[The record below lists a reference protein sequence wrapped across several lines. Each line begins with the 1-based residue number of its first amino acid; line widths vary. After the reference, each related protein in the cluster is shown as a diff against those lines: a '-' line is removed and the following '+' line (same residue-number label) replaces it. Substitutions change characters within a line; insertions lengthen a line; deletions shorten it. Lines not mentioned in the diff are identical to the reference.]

1 MLVRCRGKYYTE
13 MNKGLFMASNTTL
26 ENLFKEY
33 KTSLDYDSRLIW
45 DEGVVKIANGRIPT
59 LRRILVLF
67 FPMILAIMGMIFSSS
82 IIDILPVFTSDDGT
96 VMTANYVF
104 YLSLFVAFM
113 LGVGVVERTLK
124 FRRGQRFL
132 IISDEKLEI
141 RYDKKNV
148 GPGRNSVLIS
158 DVAAI
163 ENYSRTTTTSDSD
176 SDGHSSTRTFLVTG
190 IVMINPKDDRSLENT
205 KFGIPLVEFRSDTKT
220 KSENLA
226 NALNFLIFRK

>member
-1 MLVRCRGKYYTE
+1 MLVRYRSKYYTE
-13 MNKGLFMASNTTL
+13 KNRGLLMSSNTTL

-33 KTSLDYDSRLIW
+33 KASLDYDSRLIW
-45 DEGVVKIANGRIPT
+45 DEGVVKIANGGNPT
-59 LRRILVLF
+59 LRPILVF
-67 FPMILAIMGMIFSSS
+67 SFPMILAIMGVIFPSS
-82 IIDILPVFTSDDGT
+82 IIDILPVFTSEDGT
-96 VMTANYVF
+96 VMSADYFF
-104 YLSLFVAFM
+104 YLSLFVAFA
-113 LGVGVVERTLK
+113 LGSIVVQTSLK

-163 ENYSRTTTTSDSD
+163 ENYSRTTTTTDSEGG
-176 SDGHSSTRTFLVTG
+176 SFTRTFLVTG

-205 KFGIPLVEFRSDTKT
+205 KFGIPLVEFRSNTIT

>member
-1 MLVRCRGKYYTE
+1 MS
-13 MNKGLFMASNTTL
+13 SNTTL

-33 KTSLDYDSRLIW
+33 KASLDYDSRLIW
-45 DEGVVKIANGRIPT
+45 DEGVVKIANGGNPT
-59 LRRILVLF
+59 LRPILVF
-67 FPMILAIMGMIFSSS
+67 SFPMILAIMGVIFPSS
-82 IIDILPVFTSDDGT
+82 IIDILPVFTSEDGT
-96 VMTANYVF
+96 VMSADYFF
-104 YLSLFVAFM
+104 YLSLFVAFV
-113 LGVGVVERTLK
+113 LGLIVVQTSLE

-163 ENYSRTTTTSDSD
+163 ENYSRTTTTD
-176 SDGHSSTRTFLVTG
+176 SDGDSYTRTFLVTG

-205 KFGIPLVEFRSDTKT
+205 KFGIPLVEFRSNTIT

>member
-1 MLVRCRGKYYTE
+1 MV
-13 MNKGLFMASNTTL
+13 SNTTL

-104 YLSLFVAFM
+104 YLSLFVAFIYSAATIWNTE
-113 LGVGVVERTLK
+113 L
-124 FRRGQRFL
+124 RFL
-132 IISDEKLEI
+132 
-141 RYDKKNV
+141 
-148 GPGRNSVLIS
+148 NSFS
-158 DVAAI
+158 
-163 ENYSRTTTTSDSD
+163 
-176 SDGHSSTRTFLVTG
+176 
-190 IVMINPKDDRSLENT
+190 
-205 KFGIPLVEFRSDTKT
+205 
-220 KSENLA
+220 
-226 NALNFLIFRK
+226 FLIGAFVSGYLQYLLSEK

>member
-1 MLVRCRGKYYTE
+1 MD
-13 MNKGLFMASNTTL
+13 SNRTL
-26 ENLFKEY
+26 ENRFKEY
-33 KTSLDYDSRLIW
+33 EKSLDYDSRLIW
-45 DEGVVKIANGRIPT
+45 DWDEGVVKIANGGIPT

-67 FPMILAIMGMIFSSS
+67 FAMILASMGMIFSSS

-96 VMTANYVF
+96 IMTANYVF

-113 LGVGVVERTLK
+113 LGVGVVEGTLK

-163 ENYSRTTTTSDSD
+163 ENYSRTEDSHGSDETYFT
-176 SDGHSSTRTFLVTG
+176 HTFLVTG
-190 IVMINPKDDRSLENT
+190 IVMINPKDDRSLENI
-205 KFGIPLVEFRSDTKT
+205 KFGTPLVEFRSDTKT

>member
-1 MLVRCRGKYYTE
+1 MVP
-13 MNKGLFMASNTTL
+13 NTTL

-141 RYDKKNV
+141 RYDKINV
-148 GPGRNSVLIS
+148 GLGRNSVLIS

-163 ENYSRTTTTSDSD
+163 ENYSRKITTDDSGGD
-176 SDGHSSTRTFLVTG
+176 SYTRTILVTG

-226 NALNFLIFRK
+226 NALNFLIIRK

>member
-1 MLVRCRGKYYTE
+1 MV
-13 MNKGLFMASNTTL
+13 SNTTL

-45 DEGVVKIANGRIPT
+45 DEGVVKIANGGIPT
-59 LRRILVLF
+59 LRKLLVLF
-67 FPMILAIMGMIFSSS
+67 FAMILASMGMIFSSS

-96 VMTANYVF
+96 VMTAKYVF

-113 LGVGVVERTLK
+113 LGVGVVQAALE

-163 ENYSRTTTTSDSD
+163 ENYSRTTTTSGSDRDSY
-176 SDGHSSTRTFLVTG
+176 TRTFLVTG
-190 IVMINPKDDRSLENT
+190 IVMINPKDGRSLENT
-205 KFGIPLVEFRSDTKT
+205 KFGIPLVEFRSNTKT

>member
-1 MLVRCRGKYYTE
+1 MD
-13 MNKGLFMASNTTL
+13 SNRTL
-26 ENLFKEY
+26 ENRFKEY
-33 KTSLDYDSRLIW
+33 EKSLDYDSRLIW
-45 DEGVVKIANGRIPT
+45 DWDEGVVKIANGGIPT

-67 FPMILAIMGMIFSSS
+67 FAMILASMGMIFSSS

-113 LGVGVVERTLK
+113 LGVGVVEGTLK

-163 ENYSRTTTTSDSD
+163 ENYSRTTTTSD

>member
-1 MLVRCRGKYYTE
+1 MVP
-13 MNKGLFMASNTTL
+13 NTTL

-113 LGVGVVERTLK
+113 LGVGVVEGTLK

-163 ENYSRTTTTSDSD
+163 ENYSRKITTDD
-176 SDGHSSTRTFLVTG
+176 SDGDSYTRTILVTG

-226 NALNFLIFRK
+226 NALNFLIIRK